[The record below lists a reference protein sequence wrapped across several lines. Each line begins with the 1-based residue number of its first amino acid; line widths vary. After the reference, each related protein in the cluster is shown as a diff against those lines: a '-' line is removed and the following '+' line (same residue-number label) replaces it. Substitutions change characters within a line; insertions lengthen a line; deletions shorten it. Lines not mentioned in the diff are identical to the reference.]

1 MSREQLLTDNAHK
14 LLEDIKKT
22 KRAIANL
29 RARASTLSSQPVAK
43 RGPNIK
49 DIMKGILRPDLV
61 PGNVGHLNEVTWSFN
76 HQVDFNLSELSGWP
90 SFTRASSQTK
100 SFQVSQESAVLL
112 TGVSRHA
119 NDYSVAGDL
128 GPWLMEIR
136 DRQSSRFFNNSPV
149 PIQTIAQKGFITP
162 LPVSMLVMP
171 NAFIDVTLSNFLSD
185 GVTQTA
191 VGETTGVHQFSF
203 HGYRIRIEDAEKV
216 LSSIFKG

>member
-1 MSREQLLTDNAHK
+1 MSRDQLLADNAHK
-14 LLEDIKKT
+14 ILEDIKKT

-29 RARASTLSSQPVAK
+29 RARASSLKSQPVAK
-43 RGPNIK
+43 RGSSIK
-49 DIMKGILRPDLV
+49 DVMKGILRPDLV
-61 PGNVGHLNEVTWSFN
+61 PGNVGHLNEVTWSFY
-76 HQVDFNLSELSGWP
+76 HQIDFNLSELNGWP
-90 SFTRASSQTK
+90 TFTRASSQTR

-136 DRQSSRFFNNSPV
+136 DRQSSRFFNNSPI
-149 PIQTIAQKGFITP
+149 PIQTIAQKGYITP

-171 NAFIDVTLSNFLSD
+171 NAFIDVTMSNFLSD
-185 GVTQTA
+185 GDSQTA
-191 VGETTGVHQFSF
+191 IGEISGIHQFSF

-216 LSSIFKG
+216 LSSIFQG